1 MISFEDIQIK
11 YGNTIIIDHLDL
23 KINTGEFFTFLG
35 ASGCGKTTTLRALAG
50 FLTPSRGDILVD
62 GKSIVNVPVEKE
74 ESELFFRIMLFFQA
88 CLYMKIL
95 PSV

>member
-50 FLTPSRGDILVD
+50 FLTPSRG
-62 GKSIVNVPVEKE
+62 
-74 ESELFFRIMLFFQA
+74 
-88 CLYMKIL
+88 
-95 PSV
+95 

>member
-35 ASGCGKTTTLRALAG
+35 GIGMRENDNPACAC
-50 FLTPSRGDILVD
+50 
-62 GKSIVNVPVEKE
+62 
-74 ESELFFRIMLFFQA
+74 RIPYTFQGVI
-88 CLYMKIL
+88 YWWTERV
-95 PSV
+95 S